1 MLSVLQRRITLTD
14 KRRKNKFILVW
25 EIFLNVAGMT
35 FIFALIWFLFYRYNL
50 RAGFLY
56 KKGTALMFGMYA
68 AVYFFVTGIY
78 GGHKIGYYRISEILY
93 SQFLAMIM
101 TNAFVY
107 CQTCLIDRRFIEFKP
122 IIIMC
127 ILDTVYIFFWTIWC
141 NKRFR
146 KRNII
151 RNMTV
156 ICETALSAELIKKM
170 NYYDYKFH
178 ITKQIGIKEGVDYIL
193 QNLNPNDGV
202 IIADV
207 ESEIKKKIIDFCF
220 ENNMPVFI
228 IPDVSEIVLKNS
240 YALNL
245 MDMPVLVCN
254 KGELS
259 LIDEFSKRFFDLV
272 VSITALIVFS
282 PFMIITA
289 LAIKLYDGGPVFYKQ
304 KRLTIHRKEF
314 YVYKFRSM
322 VVNAE
327 GDGVA
332 RLAKQN
338 DSRITPVGKII
349 RKTRLDELPQILNVL
364 KGDMSVV
371 GPRPERPEIAEQY
384 EKYIPE
390 FKYRLKVKAGITG
403 YAQVL
408 GRYNTDPYDKLMW
421 DLMYIAGYSFLMD
434 IRLIMMTVKVIFIP
448 ESTQGVG
455 NKDITAQKKKGRV

>member
-1 MLSVLQRRITLTD
+1 M
-14 KRRKNKFILVW
+14 
-25 EIFLNVAGMT
+25 
-35 FIFALIWFLFYRYNL
+35 
-50 RAGFLY
+50 
-56 KKGTALMFGMYA
+56 
-68 AVYFFVTGIY
+68 
-78 GGHKIGYYRISEILY
+78 
-93 SQFLAMIM
+93 
-101 TNAFVY
+101 
-107 CQTCLIDRRFIEFKP
+107 
-122 IIIMC
+122 
-127 ILDTVYIFFWTIWC
+127 
-141 NKRFR
+141 
-146 KRNII
+146 
-151 RNMTV
+151 
-156 ICETALSAELIKKM
+156 
-170 NYYDYKFH
+170 
-178 ITKQIGIKEGVDYIL
+178 
-193 QNLNPNDGV
+193 
-202 IIADV
+202 
-207 ESEIKKKIIDFCF
+207 
-220 ENNMPVFI
+220 
-228 IPDVSEIVLKNS
+228 
-240 YALNL
+240 
-245 MDMPVLVCN
+245 
-254 KGELS
+254 
-259 LIDEFSKRFFDLV
+259 
-272 VSITALIVFS
+272 SITALIVFS

-421 DLMYIAGYSFLMD
+421 DLCI
-434 IRLIMMTVKVIFIP
+434 
-448 ESTQGVG
+448 
-455 NKDITAQKKKGRV
+455 